1 MNLGLTE
8 PLSIREWCSVWIHGV
23 WCMWGGMSVH
33 VVCCMCE
40 RCGVCIHAIWCVCVC
55 GRGYRLHYISKAGRE
70 AGGPHGEDLSSG
82 PLSGE
87 KRENEEPAEWKAQ
100 QRRNKKLRK
109 NVGRSSRVAHNI
121 ATQHCC
127 YSGCGLTLSSGTSM
141 CRRCGH

>member
-1 MNLGLTE
+1 
-8 PLSIREWCSVWIHGV
+8 
-23 WCMWGGMSVH
+23 MSVH

-87 KRENEEPAEWKAQ
+87 KRAKEEA
-100 QRRNKKLRK
+100 RREGHAKPPWTRTGCRPWYD
-109 NVGRSSRVAHNI
+109 GRP
-121 ATQHCC
+121 QD
-127 YSGCGLTLSSGTSM
+127 L
-141 CRRCGH
+141 